1 MLDNCLKKSGA
12 NFSISRARFSCW
24 TTTYVKSAGIVKKG
38 KINTENGKFR
48 IVKVTAKTISP
59 SKMKINSIAKTL
71 LASVK
76 IAPLNKNS

>member
-1 MLDNCLKKSGA
+1 M
-12 NFSISRARFSCW
+12 
-24 TTTYVKSAGIVKKG
+24 KSAGIVKKG

-59 SKMKINSIAKTL
+59 SKMKIISIAKTL

-76 IAPLNKNS
+76 IAPLYKNS